1 MKDVFR
7 ILFVAQIFFLPYICF
22 SQSVAES
29 DSSKTEYKHAIQ
41 FYILNDI
48 VVAYKYHFSEAS
60 ALRITADFS
69 GSYNNKDSE
78 KSEYWDED
86 ADTLI
91 SYMKSN
97 YIHSDDY
104 FELKVEYLYQIKL
117 HDPVDLFVGCGGFVN
132 YDFRLSDG
140 SSYHY
145 TPESILDGSGY
156 NRWTSTMWKTG
167 ITLSLGIEAAL
178 YKNIAV
184 FSEYQAQIYKGWEE
198 TGNSGSSGGGKT
210 SRNNYTDW
218 GYELRSIRIGVGIYF

>member
-7 ILFVAQIFFLPYICF
+7 ILFVVQIFFLPYICF

-29 DSSKTEYKHAIQ
+29 DSSKAEYNHAIQ

-48 VVAYKYHFSEAS
+48 VVAYKYHFSRES

-86 ADTLI
+86 ADTLR
-91 SYMKSN
+91 SYDKN
-97 YIHSDDY
+97 KDIRSDDY
-104 FELKVEYLYQIKL
+104 FELTIEYLYLIKL
-117 HDPVDLFVGCGGFVN
+117 HNPVYLFFGCGVFVN
-132 YDFRLSDG
+132 YDFRCIDYNR
-140 SSYHY
+140 YHY
-145 TPESILDGSGY
+145 TPDSYFNGSSY
-156 NRWTSTMWKTG
+156 SRYTNTAWKTG

-178 YKNIAV
+178 YKNIAI

-198 TGNSGSSGGGKT
+198 TGNSSSSGGGKT

-218 GYELRSIRIGVGIYF
+218 GYELRSIRIGVAVYF